1 MTSAAL
7 PATLALAICLC
18 THPARAEEMPAAT
31 PYRPTVSNPAELSAP
46 GWLEIEA
53 GHTRSKGGGVAWQN
67 STPWL
72 LKLAFS
78 EGFGLMLGGDA
89 ALSETDAAGVHTRG
103 HGDTT
108 LTFKHHW
115 GAGEDAAFGLEWGA
129 KFATASNGLGTGKQD
144 YVLNGIYS
152 RDIGEVR
159 IDANLGATQLGL
171 EAAGMARWQYAGAVA
186 VSRPLGERWSAA
198 LELSSSYR
206 RGDATST
213 QWLAALSYAMTKRL
227 VFDCGVDGR
236 LSEAAPNWSAF
247 LGVTYLTAR
256 LW

>member
-1 MTSAAL
+1 MTSSAL
-7 PATLALAICLC
+7 TATLLLALCLC
-18 THPARAEEMPAAT
+18 ASPARAEEPPAAT

-46 GWLEIEA
+46 GWLEVEA
-53 GHTRSKGGGVAWQN
+53 GHTRSKGGDAAWQD

-78 EGFGLMLGGDA
+78 EDFGILLGGDA
-89 ALSETDAAGVHTRG
+89 ALGETDAAGVRTRG

-144 YVLNGIYS
+144 YVMNGIYS
-152 RDIGEVR
+152 RDIGDVR
-159 IDANLGATQLGL
+159 IDANLGATRLGL
-171 EAAGMARWQYAGAVA
+171 ETAGMARWQYAGAVA
-186 VSRPLGERWSAA
+186 ASRPLGERWSAA

-206 RGDATST
+206 RGDATSS
-213 QWLAALSYAMTKRL
+213 QWLAALGYAMTKRL
-227 VFDCGVDGR
+227 VFDFGVDGR
-236 LSEAAPNWSAF
+236 LTEAAPNWSAF